1 MADPFA
7 NSVKFITAVN
17 LLSSPH
23 GVTIKGLMKGLGISR
38 RSVFRLL
45 QVLEELGFPLI
56 DDHRQARAEKT
67 YRLLDSYVLKLPNI
81 TILNPGLTGEDIEL
95 ILSVLD
101 FCRQFGQVAGN
112 PRLNVIKK
120 KIMALEP
127 KEKVL

>member
-17 LLSSPH
+17 LLSSH
-23 GVTIKGLMKGLGISR
+23 QGVTIKGLMKGLGISR
-38 RSVFRLL
+38 RSVFRLM

-56 DDHRQARAEKT
+56 DDRRQARAEKT
-67 YRLLDSYVLKLPNI
+67 YRLLDSYVLKLPNT

-95 ILSVLD
+95 ILSVFEL
-101 FCRQFGQVAGN
+101 CKQIGQLGGN

-120 KIMALEP
+120 KIMALRP
-127 KEKVL
+127 KEKV